1 MYDAYMLGKEERDR
15 RGIKGREWAQ
25 SEEAQMTSTTMTNNI
40 VRCMNKAFDNF
51 TPRKS
56 FEVIKIKNLEPK
68 KIQHKLTGY

>member
-15 RGIKGREWAQ
+15 RGTKGREWAQ
-25 SEEAQMTSTTMTNNI
+25 SDEAQMTATSMTDNI

-51 TPRKS
+51 IPRKS
-56 FEVIKIKNLEPK
+56 FEVIKVKNLEPK